1 MAQLMVS
8 KINFFYQRDIH
19 SAGSGFIPCQV
30 VEIWKWLI
38 TSMWHLVQV
47 PWEIAVYAYGNASN
61 VEFGEPRCFK
71 EILSTAK
78 KSDKNI
84 PVFELLK
91 FLFFSYCNFSLITVN
106 DGEYGIRVKG
116 RDLVKKDLAEYLMI
130 FEDIKMVPFQICL
143 TVCSII
149 IQC

>member
-1 MAQLMVS
+1 M
-8 KINFFYQRDIH
+8 
-19 SAGSGFIPCQV
+19 
-30 VEIWKWLI
+30 
-38 TSMWHLVQV
+38 VQV

-91 FLFFSYCNFSLITVN
+91 FVFQLLPFFVN
-106 DGEYGIRVKG
+106 NGKRWGVWNKG
-116 RDLVKKDLAEYLMI
+116 
-130 FEDIKMVPFQICL
+130 
-143 TVCSII
+143 
-149 IQC
+149 

>member
-1 MAQLMVS
+1 M
-8 KINFFYQRDIH
+8 
-19 SAGSGFIPCQV
+19 
-30 VEIWKWLI
+30 
-38 TSMWHLVQV
+38 VQV
-47 PWEIAVYAYGNASN
+47 PWEIAYGNCIYAYGNASN
-61 VEFGEPRCFK
+61 FEFGEPRCFK

-130 FEDIKMVPFQICL
+130 FEDIKKLPFQICN
-143 TVCSII
+143 TENV
-149 IQC
+149 